1 MTPDQPIQDQQADLK
16 QRLAAEARALGFDA
30 LGVTDAQADPKDR
43 QALNHFLK
51 AGHHGTMAWMAD
63 GPRGALR
70 GDPQALMPAARTAIV
85 VARNYGPTWDP
96 LAVLDERDRGAVSV
110 YAQGKDYH
118 DVLKK
123 RLKRLARWLQETAVG
138 EGQDDADV
146 KVFVD
151 TAPVMEK
158 PLAHR
163 AGIGWQGKHS
173 NLVSREFGS
182 WLFLG
187 EILTTVA
194 LPADAPE
201 VDHCGSCNACREAC
215 PTDAL
220 PEAYRLEATRCIS
233 YLTIEHKG
241 AIAPELMERMGN
253 HIYGCDDCLAVC
265 PWNKFAEPTE
275 EDAFRPRP
283 ALAEAPRL
291 ADLAKLDDAAFRETF
306 AGSPIK
312 RTGRDR
318 FVRNVLIAMGNSGDA
333 SLAPQIDALTGDASD
348 LVAETARWAAARLA
362 KTA

>member
-1 MTPDQPIQDQQADLK
+1 MADDLK
-16 QRLAAEARALGFDA
+16 KIIREQAHGLGFDA
-30 LGVTDAQADPKDR
+30 VGFADAEADPKDARALSRFLADGR
-43 QALNHFLK
+43 Q
-51 AGHHGTMAWMAD
+51 GDMAWLNNDD
-63 GPRGALR
+63 GRR
-70 GDPQALMPAARTAIV
+70 GDPKALMPEAKTVIV
-85 VARNYGPTWDP
+85 LGANYGPHEDP
-96 LAVLDERDRGAVSV
+96 LETLARPDRGAISI
-110 YAQGKDYH
+110 YAQGRDYH
-118 DVLKK
+118 HVLKK
-123 RLKRLARWLQETAVG
+123 KCKQLGRWI
-138 EGQDDADV
+138 ADNHGGGI

-158 PLAHR
+158 PLAAR
-163 AGIGWQGKHS
+163 AGVGWQGKHT
-173 NLVSREFGS
+173 NLLNRDFGS

-333 SLAPQIDALTGDASD
+333 SLVPQIDALTGDASD